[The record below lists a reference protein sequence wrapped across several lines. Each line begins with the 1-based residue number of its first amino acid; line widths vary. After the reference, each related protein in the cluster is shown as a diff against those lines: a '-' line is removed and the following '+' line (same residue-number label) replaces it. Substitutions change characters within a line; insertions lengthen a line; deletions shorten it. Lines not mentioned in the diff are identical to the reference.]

1 MKVDRSKR
9 LVSKLGTNS
18 PITEQFKLIRKG
30 IEFSGIDNP
39 YRVILV
45 TSPEAKSGKSTISAN
60 TAITYAQRGLVTL
73 LIDADMRKPTVHQ
86 TFLKSNLKGLSTALV
101 GETTLLDSIQCT
113 DVENLSVMTSG
124 PIPPNPNKLLGS
136 KKMLKVLDELKNQYQ
151 IIIIDTPPARFVS
164 DALELAP
171 HTDGVII
178 VCKSSVTKKEDM
190 FQVIEQLRMSRSPI
204 IGTILNNDKEKL
216 EHQYYY
222 SKKENY

>member
-9 LVSKLGTNS
+9 LISKLKINS
-18 PITEQFKLIRKG
+18 PVTEQFKLIRKG
-30 IEFSGIDNP
+30 IEFAGIDND

-60 TAITYAQRGLVTL
+60 IAITYAQKGSATL

-101 GETTLLDSIQCT
+101 GETTLLDSIQIT
-113 DVENLSVMTSG
+113 DIENLSVMSSG

-136 KKMLKVLDELKNQYQ
+136 KKMAKVLDDLKKQYQ
-151 IIIIDTPPARFVS
+151 IIIIDTPPIRFVS

-171 HTDGVII
+171 YTDGVII
-178 VCKSSVTKKEDM
+178 VNKSGVTKKEDM
-190 FQVIEQLRMSRSPI
+190 FQVLEQLRMSRSPV
-204 IGTILNNDKEKL
+204 IGAILNNDKEKI